1 MSMVL
6 LVEDDAG
13 IGRSVVQGLGGR
25 GLAVRWLR
33 QGAGVLDLLAQEQ
46 VATVVLDI
54 GLPDADGLALCR
66 AIRAAG
72 HGMPILMLTA
82 RTALDDRLEG
92 FQAGADDYLP
102 KPFAFAELAARVG
115 VLVRRAGQLAPPP
128 IAWGGLVIDRAQGM
142 AAWQGE
148 PLALEP
154 RSLALLAELALARGA
169 VVERAVLVDRVW
181 GADAVI
187 TDNAVDVAVSALRKR
202 LYPCALTIAAVRG
215 RGFRL
220 VPPELPSYFGSA

>member
-1 MSMVL
+1 MSLVL

-13 IGRSVVQGLGGR
+13 IGRAIVQGLGGR
-25 GLAVRWLR
+25 GLGVRWLR
-33 QGAGVLDLLAQEQ
+33 QGAGVLDALAREQ
-46 VATVVLDI
+46 MATVILDI

-66 AIRAAG
+66 QIRAAG
-72 HGMPILMLTA
+72 YTMPILMLTA

-92 FQAGADDYLP
+92 FDAGADDYLP

-115 VLVRRAGQLAPPP
+115 VLVRRAGQLLPPP
-128 IAWGGLVIDRAQGM
+128 IIWQGLSIDRAAGT
-142 AAWQGE
+142 ATWHGT

-169 VVERAVLVDRVW
+169 VVARPALIDRVW

-202 LYPCALTIAAVRG
+202 LGPCGLTIAAVRG

-220 VPPELPSYFGSA
+220 AAPD

>member
-1 MSMVL
+1 MSLVL

-13 IGRSVVQGLGGR
+13 IGRAIVQGLGGR
-25 GLAVRWLR
+25 GLGVRWLR
-33 QGAGVLDLLAQEQ
+33 QGAGVLDALAREQ
-46 VATVVLDI
+46 MATVILDI

-66 AIRAAG
+66 QIRAAG
-72 HGMPILMLTA
+72 YTMPILMLTA

-92 FQAGADDYLP
+92 FDAGADDYLP

-115 VLVRRAGQLAPPP
+115 VLVRRAGQLLPPP
-128 IAWGGLVIDRAQGM
+128 IIWQGLSIDRAAGT
-142 AAWQGE
+142 ATWHGT

-169 VVERAVLVDRVW
+169 VVARPALLDRVW

-202 LYPCALTIAAVRG
+202 LGPCGLTIAAVRG

-220 VPPELPSYFGSA
+220 AAPD

>member
-92 FQAGADDYLP
+92 FEAGADDYLP
-102 KPFAFAELAARVG
+102 KPFAFAELAARVN

-128 IAWGGLVIDRAQGM
+128 IAGGAGDRSRPGM

-148 PLALEP
+148 PLVLEP
-154 RSLALLAELALARGA
+154 RSLALLAELAQARGA

-202 LYPCALTIAAVRG
+202 LSPCALTIAAVRG

>member
-128 IAWGGLVIDRAQGM
+128 IAWGLVIDRAQGM